1 MLRRSHNPQLYR
13 ILLVGKDVSRL
24 SSRANVLTLAGYS
37 ADPVLE
43 TEHAARRVRIKRYH
57 LAIVSSSFTVDEQ
70 LAIRATLQA
79 IRPALPVLFLTPEH
93 DKPDAFLAAVADS
106 LKQKKRFRFGTPHD
120 GFINGHGVLW

>member
-1 MLRRSHNPQLYR
+1 MVRRSHNPQLYR
-13 ILLVGKDVSRL
+13 VLLVGKDVSRL
-24 SSRANVLTLAGYS
+24 SSRANVLTQAGYR

-43 TEHAARRVRIKRYH
+43 TEHAARRARVQRYH

-70 LAIRATLQA
+70 LAIRARLQA
-79 IRPALPVLFLTPEH
+79 VRPNLPVLFLTPEH

-120 GFINGHGVLW
+120 GLINGHGILW